1 MIQMAI
7 SLLIVNDDIDLA
19 LRCTVMSALTS
30 RAHEVGQVPTSLASY
45 VLRILTEVLMVMIRD
60 ARPWGGEK
68 VCPAP

>member
-7 SLLIVNDDIDLA
+7 GVLIVNDNIDLA

-30 RAHEVGQVPTSLASY
+30 RAHEVGQFPASLASY

-60 ARPWGGEK
+60 AQKNRLPCTAK
-68 VCPAP
+68 